1 MSGEGGRASA
11 SASDS
16 SLDVAPLPSRVAL
29 QLAHAVVRHAAE
41 SSDTRIVVVKGLAAA
56 RIGMREA
63 WRGADVDVMAEP
75 MRFEALIEALNRLG
89 WHARPADDDEL
100 AFPPHSLSLTH
111 PHWPCDLDV
120 HFRFPGFERPDAEV
134 FEALWAHRVEGEVA
148 DGRMW
153 VTDEIDTVLTLALH
167 DLRNPRVSR
176 HRADLVALSRHV
188 APIDPRALLD
198 RADELGAL
206 ACARPFLEPLLPVRR
221 AEAVVWGEP
230 SREWRLRLLDP
241 LARRFV
247 LLFDGT
253 YRRHGVPVRRLFAP
267 PHTTIV
273 KDGLPHAS
281 LGRAALV
288 RGYARR
294 WARGIRHAPAALW
307 SAMRFV
313 SRTGG

>member
-1 MSGEGGRASA
+1 MTGGGERASA
-11 SASDS
+11 SAPES
-16 SLDVAPLPSRVAL
+16 SQHVAPLPSGVAL
-29 QLAHAVVRHAAE
+29 QLAHAVVRHAADL
-41 SSDTRIVVVKGLAAA
+41 SDARIVVVKGLAAA

-75 MRFEALIEALNRLG
+75 TRFDALIGALNGMG

-120 HFRFPGFERPDAEV
+120 HFRFPGFERPDADV
-134 FEALWAHRVEGEVA
+134 FEALWAHRVEAEVA
-148 DGRMW
+148 DGRVW

-188 APIDPRALLD
+188 APIEPRALIE
-198 RADELGAL
+198 RAEELGAL
-206 ACARPFLEPLLPVRR
+206 ACARPFLEPLLTTGL
-221 AEAVVWGEP
+221 AEGVQWREP

-253 YRRHGVPVRRLFAP
+253 YRRHGVSLRRLFAP
-267 PHTTIV
+267 PRTTIV
-273 KDGLPHAS
+273 KDGLPQAS
-281 LGRAALV
+281 LDTTALV

-294 WARGIRHAPAALW
+294 WVRGIRHAPAALW

-313 SRTGG
+313 SQAGR